1 MSFFGKLSIDMSGKL
16 CVFVSKV
23 YRDKFK
29 FFISAFFLHIHSL
42 TCIHLFLASVRLK
55 NLHRNRKAKYR
66 VGVLLQ

>member
-1 MSFFGKLSIDMSGKL
+1 MSFFGKLSIDMSGKF

-29 FFISAFFLHIHSL
+29 IVISAFFLHIHSL
-42 TCIHLFLASVRLK
+42 ICIQLFFGLFRLK

-66 VGVLLQ
+66 GLLLQ